1 MKLKHSSKELN
12 RIRFNGVE
20 KGYDPL
26 EVDQILDEII
36 DDYKKMDAL
45 VHEITNLEHVILLK
59 EQEIRAQ
66 NEQVASL
73 LKESEAQKEKY
84 ISLQAEYTFQQKRL
98 ENLGDGKKISIS
110 SLDQLNYIQA
120 LETELAKLGGD
131 VEKCRRGIYRHP
143 ISVQKKSKIIRSG

>member
-36 DDYKKMDAL
+36 DDYQKVDAL
-45 VHEITNLEHVILLK
+45 VQEIANLEHVMLLK
-59 EQEIRAQ
+59 EQEVQTRNQQI
-66 NEQVASL
+66 ASL
-73 LKESEAQKEKY
+73 LQENETQKEKY
-84 ISLQAEYTFQQKRL
+84 IALQAEYTFQQKRL
-98 ENLGDGKKISIS
+98 ENIGDGKKILNS

-143 ISVQKKSKIIRSG
+143 ISTQKNQK